1 MKTILAVLV
10 AITLIACG
18 GTGESN
24 AGTIIGLSSA
34 LIVIVLGLWLGWW
47 KKLVSGSTEVQTPPS
62 EPQAKILVKYSITS
76 MQSEQPVRG
85 IVTFNGVTEGTV
97 TLPIANKGDYFGVG
111 EVVKLR
117 FTAINPDVFTKG
129 YFYLPD
135 YGNKVVKEE
144 TGNSGSFDLIW
155 IVEKP

>member
-1 MKTILAVLV
+1 MKTIIA
-10 AITLIACG
+10 TLFTVILIGCG
-18 GTGESN
+18 TTDKVPNE
-24 AGTIIGLSSA
+24 A
-34 LIVIVLGLWLGWW
+34 
-47 KKLVSGSTEVQTPPS
+47 KPE
-62 EPQAKILVKYSITS
+62 KILVKYSITS

-97 TLPIANKGDYFGVG
+97 TLPIGNKGDLFEVG
-111 EVVKLR
+111 DVVKLR

-144 TGNSGSFDLIW
+144 VGNSGSFDLIW